1 MRRWRTSSLQWRLT
15 IGLLTVTV
23 LVWAVVLALTW
34 SKTRH
39 ELDELLDAHLA
50 QTTAVLLAQIGDD
63 HDSDDFTTTPLLHK
77 YQPRVAYQIWHD
89 NELISRSAQAPL
101 QPFAPAQANGR
112 TEQTVNG
119 KRWVVF
125 TAQGRGNDVVVHV
138 AELEQARN
146 DILSAGLHSAVGP
159 LLLALPV
166 LGLLIGVLVYRAL
179 SGIRQTGL
187 AIAAR
192 QPQALTPV
200 PDCGV
205 PEIQPLIN
213 ALNQLFARVN
223 RTFEQEKRF
232 TADAAHEL
240 RTPLAAIRMQA
251 QVAQGAR
258 DEHERQQALASV
270 LRGCDRLTRLVEQL
284 LQLARLE
291 AQMPTPREA
300 PHDVRI
306 EIAETLAS
314 LRDQA
319 KLRQQT
325 VVWTAPEPVTLALP
339 SAHMGVLVRNLV
351 DNALRYSP
359 EGARVEVRLSAQDRC
374 LEVHDSGPGL
384 SPEQLDRLGQ
394 RFYRVPGSPSEGSG
408 LGWSIVQRLVELH
421 HMSLEILRSP
431 SLGGMMVKVNF
442 DPGGHGQKAR

>member
-1 MRRWRTSSLQWRLT
+1 MKLWRTSSLQWRLT
-15 IGLLTVTV
+15 VGLVTVTV
-23 LVWAVVLALTW
+23 VVWGVVLALTW

-50 QTTAVLLAQIGDD
+50 QTTSVLLAQIGDE

-77 YQPRVAYQIWHD
+77 YQPRVAYQIWHE
-89 NELISRSAQAPL
+89 NELISRSAQAPS
-101 QPFAPAQANGR
+101 QPFAPEHASGR
-112 TEQTVNG
+112 SEQTVNG

-125 TAQGRGNDVVVHV
+125 TARGTDDDVVVHV

-166 LGLLIGVLVYRAL
+166 LGLLIGVLVHQSL

-200 PDCGV
+200 PDSGV
-205 PEIQPLIN
+205 PEIQPLID

-258 DEHERQQALASV
+258 DDAERQQALVSV
-270 LRGCDRLTRLVEQL
+270 LRGCDRMTRLVEQL

-291 AQMPTPREA
+291 AQMPTPLEA

-314 LRDQA
+314 LSDQA

-325 VVWTAPEPVTLALP
+325 LELIAPEPVILSMPA
-339 SAHMGVLVRNLV
+339 AHTGVLVRNLV

-359 EGARVEVRLSAQDRC
+359 EGARVDVRLCAQNKC

-384 SPEQLDRLGQ
+384 SPDQLDQLGQ
-394 RFYRVPGSPSEGSG
+394 RFYRVPGSQSEGSG

-421 HMSLEILRSP
+421 NMNFEILRSP
-431 SLGGMMVKVNF
+431 SLGGMVVKVNLQ
-442 DPGGHGQKAR
+442 GG

>member
-1 MRRWRTSSLQWRLT
+1 MRLWRASSLQWRLT
-15 IGLLTVTV
+15 LGLLTATV
-23 LVWAVVLALTW
+23 LIWGLVLALTW

-50 QTTAVLLAQIGDD
+50 QITAVLLAQIGDG
-63 HDSDDFTTTPLLHK
+63 HDRDDFTTTPLLHK
-77 YQPRVAYQIWHD
+77 YQPRVAYQIWHED
-89 NELISRSAQAPL
+89 ELLSRSAQAPL
-101 QPFAPAQANGR
+101 QAFAPAHASGR
-112 TEQTVNG
+112 SEQTVDG

-125 TAQGRGNDVVVHV
+125 TAQGADDDVVVHV

-166 LGLLIGVLVYRAL
+166 LGLLIGGLVHQAL

-200 PDCGV
+200 PHSGV
-205 PEIQPLIN
+205 PEIQPLID

-223 RTFEQEKRF
+223 RTLEQEKRF

-258 DEHERQQALASV
+258 DDAERQQALLSV
-270 LRGCDRLTRLVEQL
+270 LRGCDRMTRLVEQL

-291 AQMPTPREA
+291 AQMPTPFEA

-306 EIAETLAS
+306 EISETLVS
-314 LRDQA
+314 LSDQA
-319 KLRQQT
+319 KQRQQT
-325 VVWTAPEPVTLALP
+325 LEWIAPEPVILSLP
-339 SAHMGVLVRNLV
+339 ATHMGVLVRNLV

-359 EGARVEVRLSAQDRC
+359 EGARVEVRLNARSKC

-384 SPEQLDRLGQ
+384 SPDQLDRLGQ
-394 RFYRVPGSPSEGSG
+394 RFYRVPGSQPEGSG
-408 LGWSIVQRLVELH
+408 LGWSIMQRLVELH
-421 HMSLEILRSP
+421 TMSFAVERSP
-431 SLGGMMVKVNF
+431 SLGGMMVRVNF
-442 DPGGHGQKAR
+442 